1 MEAHPPDGV
10 PCLGSRYARSFRSAT
25 SMQDFEGML
34 INGRGNKQRTVY
46 LEKKA
51 PRPYVRTLQT
61 VREAWIS
68 TCS

>member
-1 MEAHPPDGV
+1 
-10 PCLGSRYARSFRSAT
+10 
-25 SMQDFEGML
+25 MQDFEGML